1 MTDLQDVTVRQGTI
15 FDLDLLA
22 PMFDEYRQFY
32 RAASDPELAR
42 RFLRER
48 FQHAESVIFLA
59 VAGDGIGLGF
69 TQLYRSFSSL
79 SAAPIFILNDLFVRP
94 EARRRRVASLLLTAA
109 ARFAREVG
117 AVRLTLTTEVTNTT
131 AQALYEAENWKRQD
145 DFYTYNLRLS

>member
-1 MTDLQDVTVRQGTI
+1 MSDPRDVTVRQATI

-22 PMFDEYRQFY
+22 PLFDEYRQFY
-32 RAASDPELAR
+32 RATSDPALAR

-59 VAGDGIGLGF
+59 VAGDGTGLGF
-69 TQLYRSFSSL
+69 TQLYPSFSSL
-79 SAAPIFILNDLFVRP
+79 SASRIFILNDLFVRP
-94 EARRRRVASLLLTAA
+94 AARRRKAGSLLLAAA

-145 DFYTYNLRLS
+145 DFYTYNLPLS